1 MKDFNRIMPN
11 IPKDAFELKTEDAL
25 ERFEK
30 RPLLMPAAILFVACC
45 LTFMTG
51 SLVPLLVIL
60 AVLLA
65 VGIHFVRK
73 RNYSSFLGL
82 VLCSCLVVF
91 CSLRIETA
99 LKAEMPAETDGIYM
113 GTILS
118 CERKLSGTERI
129 TARINGVNMEL
140 RFSKDLDAP
149 HTVVGAEFK
158 AAGTVR
164 EPDSAGNPGE
174 FDYKA
179 YLKGKGILYQF
190 RADSFSYTRM
200 PSGLSKVLPPF
211 SELCFRIRKGMF
223 ERFTYGRSADEKA
236 LFAAVCLGD
245 SSLADDDVVRDFRL
259 SGCSHLL
266 AVSGTH
272 FAGFLAVLPYL
283 LAIVCPER
291 KKGSQ
296 AYAFFAF
303 LIACITGWSESV
315 TRAAVMSSCAFT
327 ERDSVSAM
335 SAAAMIMLVADP
347 FCSCRTGFLLS
358 FSACIAIR
366 LLAGRIKGL
375 MPFKNANAGF
385 SKAVSVQFAAMLGI
399 MPFSGLIQSRFGIA
413 QFVSQFLGSFL
424 AKGACILFVPGVI
437 LSCLLPQ
444 DAGYVVSSP
453 SSFFLECLGKT
464 VGAGGKA
471 SLEMAAGR
479 PVEPLCL
486 FCFWLF
492 VFLLLMPRFSIRT
505 LLLKISCVL
514 LATCGGLL
522 FAGIVRP
529 VNAEVVFA
537 DVGQGDCCLIM
548 AGGRA
553 CLIDGG
559 TYEEGS
565 SAVSDLLDYY
575 GIAEADV
582 AFMTHWDQDH
592 AGGLAALHKK
602 GRIRRIYT
610 SYTGDDGDTEAFEK
624 SVSLRGC
631 DPVSFRK
638 VIEKTEA
645 GEVFELTDNVRLE
658 VLYPSGC
665 TTGGNAG
672 SLVILMDCCGK
683 RFLFTGDIGLEE
695 EKLLVSE
702 NVVPDVDVLKVS
714 HHGSRYASGS
724 DFLEKAKPELSVI
737 SAGKYNLYGHPSPK
751 TLERLEKAGSKVLR
765 IDKDGAVIFSF

>member
-1 MKDFNRIMPN
+1 MKDFNRIMPI

-30 RPLLMPAAILFVACC
+30 RPLLIPSAILFLDCC
-45 LTFMTG
+45 LTFLTG
-51 SLVPLLVIL
+51 SLIPLFVTL
-60 AVLLA
+60 AVLLV
-65 VGIHFVRK
+65 VGIYFVRK
-73 RNYSSFLGL
+73 RNHSSLLGL

-91 CSLRIETA
+91 CSVRIQTA
-99 LKAEMPAETDGIYM
+99 LKAEMPADVDGIYT
-113 GTILS
+113 GTLLS
-118 CERKLSGTERI
+118 CERKLSGSEKI
-129 TARINGVNMEL
+129 TARINGVLVEL
-140 RFSKDLDAP
+140 RFGKDLDVP
-149 HTVVGAEFK
+149 ETVVGAEFK
-158 AAGTVR
+158 ATGKVR

-174 FDYKA
+174 FDYKE

-190 RADSFSYTRM
+190 RADSFSYTKL
-200 PSGLSKVLPPF
+200 PSGLSMFLSSF
-211 SELCFRIRKGMF
+211 SELCFNIRKGMF
-223 ERFTYGRSADEKA
+223 ERFTYGRSAEEKA

-245 SSLADDDVVRDFRL
+245 SSLADDEVIRNFRL

-283 LAIVCPER
+283 LAIMCPER
-291 KKGSQ
+291 KKGSLI
-296 AYAFFAF
+296 YAFFAF

-335 SAAAMIMLVADP
+335 SAAAMVMLVADP

-358 FSACIAIR
+358 FSACIAIK
-366 LLAGRIKGL
+366 LLAGRINGL
-375 MPFKNANAGF
+375 MPLKNASVGL

-413 QFVSQFLGSFL
+413 QFISQFVGSFL
-424 AKGACILFVPGVI
+424 AKGACILFVPGAV

-444 DAGYVVSSP
+444 DAGYIVSAP
-453 SSFFLECLGKT
+453 SSAFLECLGKT
-464 VGAGGKA
+464 VGAGGEA
-471 SLEMAAGR
+471 SLKMAAGR
-479 PVEPLCL
+479 PVEPLYL
-486 FCFWLF
+486 FGFWLF

-505 LLLKISCVL
+505 LLLKASCAL
-514 LATCGGLL
+514 LAVCGGLVI
-522 FAGIVRP
+522 AGFIRP
-529 VNAEVVFA
+529 VNAEIVFA
-537 DVGQGDCCLIM
+537 DVGQGDCFLIM
-548 AGGRA
+548 SGGRT

-559 TYEEGS
+559 TYEEGA

-575 GIAEADV
+575 GIAEVDA

-610 SYTGDDGDTEAFEK
+610 GFTGDDGDTEAFEK

-631 DPVSFRK
+631 DPVSFRRD
-638 VIEKTEA
+638 IEKTEA
-645 GEVFELTDNVRLE
+645 GDVFELSENIRLE
-658 VLYPSGC
+658 VLYPSEC
-665 TTGGNAG
+665 TTGGNPG

-683 RFLFTGDIGLEE
+683 RFLFTGDVGLEE
-695 EKLLVSE
+695 EKLMVSE

-724 DFLEKAKPELSVI
+724 EFLEMAKPELSVI

-751 TLERLEKAGSKVLR
+751 TLERLEMAGSKVLR
-765 IDKDGAVIFSF
+765 IDKDGAVIFRF